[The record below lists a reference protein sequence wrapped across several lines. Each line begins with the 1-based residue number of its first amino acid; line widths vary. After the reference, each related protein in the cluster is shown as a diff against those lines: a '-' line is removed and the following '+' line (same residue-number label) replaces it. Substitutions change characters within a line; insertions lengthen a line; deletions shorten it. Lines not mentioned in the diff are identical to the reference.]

1 MWARSI
7 LGLERAKEERLRFF
21 GQELPGFGIEQVQA
35 VVVDDRGLL
44 AEPFLP
50 TDLAYGVVDAVAQ
63 LAGEGWAGQLTETRE
78 PIPDNRQRP
87 SQSNHARVSAANR
100 PRPLCRLPSQSPDF
114 EPAGVGVLAVPQVR
128 RRSPVPEIP
137 SPPGARG
144 RRRWTRAAGGKG
156 QAKS

>member
-7 LGLERAKEERLRFF
+7 LGLERAKEERLRLF

-63 LAGEGWAGQLTETRE
+63 LAGEGWAGQLIAGLAAAGAGNRRHAYVLVTTVVGCWFGPGAVTEKRT
-78 PIPDNRQRP
+78 PNTKNPFKN
-87 SQSNHARVSAANR
+87 
-100 PRPLCRLPSQSPDF
+100 LPC
-114 EPAGVGVLAVPQVR
+114 PA
-128 RRSPVPEIP
+128 
-137 SPPGARG
+137 SPPRTAPGLCADCRHS
-144 RRRWTRAAGGKG
+144 R
-156 QAKS
+156 QIS

>member
-63 LAGEGWAGQLTETRE
+63 LAGEGWAGQL
-78 PIPDNRQRP
+78 I
-87 SQSNHARVSAANR
+87 
-100 PRPLCRLPSQSPDF
+100 
-114 EPAGVGVLAVPQVR
+114 AGLA
-128 RRSPVPEIP
+128 
-137 SPPGARG
+137 
-144 RRRWTRAAGGKG
+144 AAGADDGCHERRCPLSVVFCPCASG
-156 QAKS
+156 RLHPYGE